1 MALSTSEF
9 ISVLNNL
16 IETCKDGENGFREA
30 AQEIRNPE
38 LKALFLD
45 FANQRGQYAVE
56 LQQRVSQLGQTPEN
70 TGSVAASLHRR
81 WIDLKS
87 SLTGKSDQAVIDE
100 CERGEDIALESY
112 RNALASD
119 LPSDLRTLVE
129 RQFSGVKA
137 AHDKVRD
144 LKLGRK
150 KM

>member
-30 AQEIRNPE
+30 AQEVKNPA
-38 LKALFLD
+38 LKTLFLD
-45 FANQRGQYAVE
+45 FANERGQYATE
-56 LQQRVSQLGQTPEN
+56 LQQRVSQLGQAPET

-87 SLTGKSDQAVIDE
+87 SITGKSDQAVIDE
-100 CERGEDIALESY
+100 CERGEDIALETY
-112 RNALASD
+112 RDALATD
-119 LPSDLRTLVE
+119 LPHDLKALVE
-129 RQFSGVKA
+129 RQFGGVKA

-144 LKLGRK
+144 LKLGRESV
-150 KM
+150 